1 MDESEV
7 SEFAT
12 AKSFPQSNES
22 EQQIEVSE
30 LCEKNPSD
38 IF

>member
-12 AKSFPQSNES
+12 AKSFPHSNES
-22 EQQIEVSE
+22 EQQIGVSE